1 MGNATPR
8 GGISEQDALVPAPDP
23 RRSYCSFSLH
33 ASRGGLGVGHT
44 GFVSGGALPA
54 SCSKKPGG
62 TRVGVG
68 GVCGNELLS
77 FSPDVNTTTNM
88 SCKVRFS
95 KLTIENGIANKI
107 GPDKMRVSLT

>member
-1 MGNATPR
+1 M
-8 GGISEQDALVPAPDP
+8 
-23 RRSYCSFSLH
+23 
-33 ASRGGLGVGHT
+33 GVGHT

-77 FSPDVNTTTNM
+77 FSTDVNTTTNM

-95 KLTIENGIANKI
+95 KLTSENGKANKI
-107 GPDKMRVSLT
+107 LEILERDPSGMNMRDGPDKMRVSLTLSGYKTHR

>member
-1 MGNATPR
+1 M
-8 GGISEQDALVPAPDP
+8 
-23 RRSYCSFSLH
+23 
-33 ASRGGLGVGHT
+33 GVGHT

-95 KLTIENGIANKI
+95 KLTSENGKANKI
-107 GPDKMRVSLT
+107 LERDPSGMNMRDGPDKMRVSLTLSGYKTHQ